1 MELVRR
7 SKNFSVAESDAL
19 ITLWSDPETQ
29 KKFDSA
35 YRHSVIWE
43 MIANKL
49 RMHGYE
55 RSSIDCKTKINNL
68 KATYFKFRRIYSAG
82 ESKKLQAARGSAG
95 VPLPARLVLPR
106 FSLLFSCARARGFR
120 VNPSGTARPRCCGR
134 AHRSVVKKKKGRGR
148 VDSPA
153 SCGIEEEGGRARG
166 HTTTRNGAPVSRG
179 VSGPIDS
186 TLVQVSE
193 AAMF

>member
-1 MELVRR
+1 VGPGAALLAPARTLADIDGLGGGRRSEAGAALAGSPGDEPPRSNMELVRR

-19 ITLWSDPETQ
+19 ISLWSDPETQ

-49 RMHGYE
+49 RMHGYD

-82 ESKKLQAARGSAG
+82 ECRG
-95 VPLPARLVLPR
+95 
-106 FSLLFSCARARGFR
+106 
-120 VNPSGTARPRCCGR
+120 CGR
-134 AHRSVVKKKKGRGR
+134 PHPSC
-148 VDSPA
+148 
-153 SCGIEEEGGRARG
+153 SCGGASEDGPALARVCGIDNTPRAGG
-166 HTTTRNGAPVSRG
+166 P
-179 VSGPIDS
+179 
-186 TLVQVSE
+186 
-193 AAMF
+193 MF

>member
-82 ESKKLQAARGSAG
+82 EYDLDGTF
-95 VPLPARLVLPR
+95 ARLTL
-106 FSLLFSCARARGFR
+106 
-120 VNPSGTARPRCCGR
+120 
-134 AHRSVVKKKKGRGR
+134 
-148 VDSPA
+148 
-153 SCGIEEEGGRARG
+153 E
-166 HTTTRNGAPVSRG
+166 
-179 VSGPIDS
+179 SGPG
-186 TLVQVSE
+186 
-193 AAMF
+193 

>member
-82 ESKKLQAARGSAG
+82 GVGVNAA
-95 VPLPARLVLPR
+95 PPASLAAVRSRKSSGFPTSPPR
-106 FSLLFSCARARGFR
+106 FLPSCPCGLEFARRVYALWLCRRRNVGHFRYMPILFVGVFNADGVHILDIR
-120 VNPSGTARPRCCGR
+120 
-134 AHRSVVKKKKGRGR
+134 H
-148 VDSPA
+148 
-153 SCGIEEEGGRARG
+153 
-166 HTTTRNGAPVSRG
+166 APVE
-179 VSGPIDS
+179 I
-186 TLVQVSE
+186 
-193 AAMF
+193 

>member
-1 MELVRR
+1 MAAEARPSDCGAALVLTAGDVAEPPRRSNMELVRR

-82 ESKKLQAARGSAG
+82 EYGY
-95 VPLPARLVLPR
+95 
-106 FSLLFSCARARGFR
+106 
-120 VNPSGTARPRCCGR
+120 RPRPP
-134 AHRSVVKKKKGRGR
+134 RS
-148 VDSPA
+148 A
-153 SCGIEEEGGRARG
+153 
-166 HTTTRNGAPVSRG
+166 
-179 VSGPIDS
+179 
-186 TLVQVSE
+186 
-193 AAMF
+193 